1 MYRTTYKSGQN
12 AGNPPKIKR
21 RKTMKCS
28 PVVKGKTVS
37 ENTCYTT
44 DILLK
49 IVKSYNESHSR
60 ELYIPWTNPQK
71 MWQTLKDRLVNCETE
86 DCWLS
91 QIKDAKLRKEID
103 TTIFAPDQPPEWKTN
118 KNEWLTDHD
127 IRLVM
132 QQYEKSFPNFKF
144 YGPTPIDFDKKVP
157 ASELPWYKG
166 PKQTACVW
174 EGLCNIDIK
183 ELQSQNIDKI
193 GIVFN
198 LDTYDEPGSH
208 WVALFADL
216 TPSRPYIFYF
226 NSTGDYVPKE
236 IKKLIGRMKK
246 QYGNTK
252 PPLKVI
258 NNVGTSHQKGNT
270 ECGMYC
276 LFFIITML
284 TGDSGFEKNMS
295 LDEKIMLFKD
305 AKIPDKYVEYYRN
318 EYYNSN

>member
-1 MYRTTYKSGQN
+1 MYRTTSKSSKTSG
-12 AGNPPKIKR
+12 KR

-91 QIKDAKLRKEID
+91 QINDAKLRKEID

-216 TPSRPYIFYF
+216 NPSSPYIFYF

-236 IKKLIGRMKK
+236 IKKLITRMKK
-246 QYGNTK
+246 Q
-252 PPLKVI
+252 
-258 NNVGTSHQKGNT
+258 
-270 ECGMYC
+270 
-276 LFFIITML
+276 
-284 TGDSGFEKNMS
+284 
-295 LDEKIMLFKD
+295 
-305 AKIPDKYVEYYRN
+305 
-318 EYYNSN
+318 